1 MGVPAPKLPPTN
13 PVFLAIDA
21 AIVGYEVYTAF
32 NNYVAPSKKGA
43 PDINPEPTIPTKK
56 TPAPT
61 KASLKSN
68 LANYATALATAS
80 TLANTNLGKAET
92 KSKEAFEKNAT
103 AQSVASSSLLE
114 NASQSPLLTNQVF
127 IKDSIDKL
135 IEAINT
141 NTLVSAT
148 VFGTLDM
155 NMSAI
160 ASSLGAISST
170 LIDISSNYDASLS
183 NTGDVPYI
191 NQDDYYKMLAQSGM
205 SGDAINDAINQ
216 ENLYIQGLKNSGIT
230 DYNDIKKYVQDW
242 RTKTVPLEYQS
253 KVGDE
258 VAGLTNKGWHA
269 EYTTQTAVN
278 SAGEMVTTTVP
289 KTTTATTNV
298 AVELPNIEAWAAA
311 ALPVANAM
319 SPDLVARNL
328 SASVAI
334 KEAQPADYVAREL
347 YARMEKTEFAVQETA
362 IKDLD
367 GNVVATAKPM
377 AIQAIKSATDARLR
391 TDMNNYSEQDSDIE
405 DMFDFIDN
413 INLKELFAFEKKS
426 ERLMRLYGEIPPPV
440 TP

>member
-1 MGVPAPKLPPTN
+1 MYFLVPYAISGLNAAHKLSKIGLAALSAWQMHNFIRGTN
-13 PVFLAIDA
+13 PTTAPSPA
-21 AIVGYEVYTAF
+21 AIPVVKPET
-32 NNYVAPSKKGA
+32 PSK
-43 PDINPEPTIPTKK
+43 
-56 TPAPT
+56 
-61 KASLKSN
+61 
-68 LANYATALATAS
+68 TAAIQSLATATSNIAKGQDDYKAKLEAELS
-80 TLANTNLGKAET
+80 TLKTSLSQTA
-92 KSKEAFEKNAT
+92 AT
-103 AQSVASSSLLE
+103 AKAGNQSIL
-114 NASQSPLLTNQVF
+114 NALQQSPLLANQVMS
-127 IKDSIDKL
+127 KDTLDNL
-135 IEAINT
+135 VNAIENQTIASVAMMGSLEAQLSSVGGALLAI
-141 NTLVSAT
+141 S
-148 VFGTLDM
+148 GTL
-155 NMSAI
+155 
-160 ASSLGAISST
+160 LKISN
-170 LIDISSNYDASLS
+170 NYDASTS

-191 NQDDYYKMLAQSGM
+191 NQNDYYKMLASQGLS
-205 SGDAINDAINQ
+205 AEQINDYIGQ
-216 ENLYIQGLKNSGIT
+216 ENSYIQALKNSGVT
-230 DYNDIKKYVQDW
+230 DYTDIKKAVQDW
-242 RTKTVPLEYQS
+242 RTKTIPTNYQDTIA
-253 KVGDE
+253 DE

-278 SAGEMVTTTVP
+278 SAGEVVTTTVP
-289 KTTTATTNV
+289 KTTTASPSV

-347 YARMEKTEFAVQETA
+347 YARMEKTEYAVQETA

-391 TDMNNYSEQDSDIE
+391 TDMNNYTEPDSDIE

-413 INLKELFAFEKKS
+413 IDLKELFAFEKKS

>member
-1 MGVPAPKLPPTN
+1 MGAPLLIPIGEAIVGSLLFNVANNYISGTANPSTPQTPTSPDIPIKKDTPPSKVALKSKLGNYATG
-13 PVFLAIDA
+13 VGGLLAGAA
-21 AIVGYEVYTAF
+21 AIVGSSITSAQ
-32 NNYVAPSKKGA
+32 NQ
-43 PDINPEPTIPTKK
+43 
-56 TPAPT
+56 
-61 KASLKSN
+61 
-68 LANYATALATAS
+68 
-80 TLANTNLGKAET
+80 AENI
-92 KSKEAFEKNAT
+92 ST
-103 AQSVASSSLLE
+103 AQSQKTFELLTPS
-114 NASQSPLLTNQVF
+114 AQSPLLTNQVY
-127 IKDSIDKL
+127 IKDSIDRL
-135 IEAINT
+135 IDAINVNAIVT
-141 NTLVSAT
+141 AS
-148 VFGTLDM
+148 VFGTLDA
-155 NMSAI
+155 NLSAI
-160 ASSLGAISST
+160 GSSLTSISST

-230 DYNDIKKYVQDW
+230 DYNDIKKYVQDY
-242 RTKTVPLEYQS
+242 RTKTVPLEYQA

-269 EYTTQTAVN
+269 EYTTQTKTN
-278 SAGEMVTTTVP
+278 SIGETVMETIP
-289 KTTTATTNV
+289 KTATAPTV

-391 TDMNNYSEQDSDIE
+391 TDMNNYTEPDSDIE

-426 ERLMRLYGEIPPPV
+426 ERLIRLYGEIPPPV